1 MKDLSSEKGMFPI
14 SVVADLLMVHQRTLR
29 IYDDQDI
36 LVPSRS
42 LKGRRLY
49 SFNDIERGKF
59 VQHLTRELGINL
71 AGVKI
76 ILHLLKKQKIE
87 HTDLAETVKKMG
99 ITPEMMEENRLRMG
113 TRGRKKSS

>member
-1 MKDLSSEKGMFPI
+1 MKNLSNEKGVFPI

-29 IYDDQDI
+29 IYDEQDI

-49 SFNDIERGKF
+49 SLNDIERGKF
-59 VQHLTRELGINL
+59 VQHLTREIGINL

-87 HTDLAETVKKMG
+87 TTDLAETVKKMG
-99 ITPEMMEENRLRMG
+99 ITQEMMEANRIKLG
-113 TRGRKKSS
+113 TRGRKKRS